1 MTKYRIRAIA
11 VAGLLFLTPFAAGAY
26 AQRQTP
32 KPAPTPP
39 PIEQR
44 FEKRATTQTTQT
56 TTPDEVQRRYEDA
69 FYRRPTLRLFQN
81 YTLPQGDVTR
91 EVVSVLA
98 DAEIDGTVRGDVAVI
113 MGNAKIG
120 PTAVIEGSL
129 MVIGGSGQI
138 AAGAKVGR
146 DVVVIGGTLES
157 PVDFV
162 AGGEHVIIG
171 TPIIGE
177 YLHALRPWLTRGL
190 LLGRLIV
197 PDIWWVWAVVGVLF
211 FFGMLF
217 NHIFARQVGA
227 CADTL
232 ARRPV
237 GSFFVGLLAMIL
249 AGPAMMIVAVTVI
262 GLPFAIAA
270 MIAASII
277 GKLGVT
283 RAIGRSVVG
292 ETEPGSRGQAFR
304 SYLIGSAILIVAL
317 MVPVIGLLTWAMISV
332 FGFGTATMTF
342 ISSLRK
348 ERPAPPAPVTPPIVT
363 PPPPVTPPFV
373 SPAPSSPSGYSAASS
388 VEDVPPPYAALST
401 PAPAVADAAGDVFR
415 EEPPPI
421 ASPPLAA
428 PPPTPSSAPRS
439 SSAGPATPGDL
450 LSYPRASFLDR
461 MVAFAL
467 DALLVAIAS
476 NLLDIGLFRH
486 NHDNNFLVLLFI
498 YHVGFW
504 AWKGTTLGGI
514 ICNLRMVRTT
524 GETPR
529 FIDALVRG
537 LSAIFSVAALGIG
550 CFWMLNDPERQ
561 MWHDKF
567 AGTVV
572 VKLPRELVLA

>member
-11 VAGLLFLTPFAAGAY
+11 LTSLLFLAPFAAGAH
-26 AQRQTP
+26 AQRQTQ

-44 FEKRATTQTTQT
+44 FEKPGTKE
-56 TTPDEVQRRYEDA
+56 TPEELQRRYEDA
-69 FYRRPTLRLFQN
+69 FYGRPTLRLFQN
-81 YTLPQGDVTR
+81 YTLRQGDATR
-91 EVVSVLA
+91 QVVSVLA
-98 DAEIDGTVRGDVAVI
+98 DAQIDGTVRGDVAVI
-113 MGNAKIG
+113 MGNATIG

-129 MVIGGSGQI
+129 VVVGGSGQV
-138 AAGAKVGR
+138 ANGAKVGR
-146 DVVVIGGTLES
+146 DVVVIGGTLEA

-162 AGGEHVIIG
+162 PGGEHVVIG

-177 YLHALRPWLTRGL
+177 YLHELRPWLTRGL

-197 PDIWWVWAVVGVLF
+197 PDIGWVWLIVGIGFLF
-211 FFGMLF
+211 GLLF

-227 CADTL
+227 CADML

-237 GSFFVGLLAMIL
+237 GSFFVGLLVMIL
-249 AGPAMMIVAVTVI
+249 AGPAVAIVAVTVI

-270 MIAASII
+270 LIAASII

-292 ETEPGSRGQAFR
+292 ESEPHSRAQAFR
-304 SYLIGSAILIVAL
+304 SYVIGSAILIVAF
-317 MVPVIGLLTWAMISV
+317 MVPIIGLMTWAMISV
-332 FGFGTATMTF
+332 FGLGTATMTF
-342 ISSLRK
+342 MSSLRK
-348 ERPAPPAPVTPPIVT
+348 ERPAPPPAPVEPPVVT

-373 SPAPSSPSGYSAASS
+373 SPTPSAPSGYAAASS
-388 VEDVPPPYAALST
+388 IEDVPPPYAALST
-401 PAPAVADAAGDVFR
+401 TPPPMAGAAGDVFR

-421 ASPPLAA
+421 ASPPPAA
-428 PPPTPSSAPRS
+428 PVWPTPNAVPPAPG
-439 SSAGPATPGDL
+439 AGSATPGNL
-450 LSYPRASFLDR
+450 LSYPRATFLDR
-461 MVAFAL
+461 IVAFAL
-467 DALLVAIAS
+467 DAVLVAIVNGVLVAGYFTFGRGPDNS
-476 NLLDIGLFRH
+476 YLVVLFA
-486 NHDNNFLVLLFI
+486 
-498 YHVGFW
+498 YHIAFW

-514 ICNLRMVRTT
+514 ICNLRMARTN
-524 GETPR
+524 GEPPR

-537 LSAIFSVAALGIG
+537 LSAIFSVAALFIGIL
-550 CFWMLNDPERQ
+550 WMLNDPERQ